1 MAIVKRI
8 AVIVHTEDSFERLY
22 GLHKIACIWERELV

>member
-1 MAIVKRI
+1 VN
-8 AVIVHTEDSFERLY
+8 TEDSFERLY